1 MSFPGLRA
9 TPLVLELDLT
19 EPVLEVAPTDPL
31 GQALAR
37 RRLALPDLLRRLQR
51 ASGDDR
57 VVALVAKLG
66 SDRLALATAQE
77 LRQAVL
83 ALRAGGTRTVAWAES
98 LGEFSPA
105 NVSYYLATA
114 FEELWLQP
122 SGDVGLT
129 GVALEVPFLRDA
141 LDKAGIEP
149 EISQRYEYKNAANLF
164 NERAFT
170 AAHREATERLV
181 TASADQLVRGIAQQ
195 RGLTEQQVRDLLDH
209 GPLTAEEARAG
220 GLIDRVGYRD
230 EAYADVRARAGRSP
244 QLRFLNRYAA
254 KPATPGSPLRLLPGR
269 RRPVVALVHGTGAV
283 RLGRSGR
290 SRLPG
295 SGGTSMG
302 SDTVGS
308 ALRAAAA
315 ADDVRA
321 VVLRVNSPGGSY
333 AASDAIWREVAQV
346 RAVGKPVVVSMGD
359 VAASGGYFVAMG
371 SDAIVASPAT
381 VTGSIGV
388 LGGKQVF
395 DGLLSRLGVRVEAVS
410 EGEHARFYSPRTSY
424 SPSERDRLERWLDAV
439 YEDFTAKVAA
449 GRGLT
454 RAQVHEVARGRVW
467 TGADAQ
473 AHGLVDELGGLER
486 AVEIAAARAGVRRGS
501 PVELRTYP
509 KVSPLERLR
518 PPQSSEDPAAA
529 AAGYLDGWGALAGVA
544 AWLGLPAAGPLVL
557 PGPWRVR

>member
-1 MSFPGLRA
+1 MDIPGLRGA
-9 TPLVLELDLT
+9 PLVLELDLT
-19 EPVLEVAPTDPL
+19 EPVLEAAPSDPL

-37 RRLALPDLLRRLQR
+37 RRLALPDLLRRLRR
-51 ASGDDR
+51 AGGDKR

-66 SDRLALATAQE
+66 ADRLALATAQE
-77 LRQAVL
+77 LRAAVL
-83 ALRAGGTRTVAWAES
+83 ALRAGGTWTVAWAES
-98 LGEFSPA
+98 LGELSPA

-114 FEELWLQP
+114 FEEVWLQP

-129 GVALEVPFLRDA
+129 GVAVEVPFLRDA
-141 LDKAGIEP
+141 LDKAGISP

-164 NERAFT
+164 NERGFT

-181 TASADQLVRGIAQQ
+181 AASAEQLVRGIAEQ
-195 RGLTEQQVRDLLDH
+195 RRLPEQQVRDLLDR

-220 GLIDRVGYRD
+220 GLVDRIGYRD
-230 EAYADVRARAGRSP
+230 EVYADVRARAGRSA
-244 QLRFLNRYAA
+244 QLRFVNRYAT
-254 KPATPGSPLRLLPGR
+254 KPGSGDGPLRALAR
-269 RRPVVALVHGTGAV
+269 RRSIVALVHGTGPV

-295 SGGTSMG
+295 GGTSMG
-302 SDTVGS
+302 SDTVGA
-308 ALRAAAA
+308 ALRAAARA
-315 ADDVRA
+315 EDVRA
-321 VVLRVNSPGGSY
+321 VVLRVSSPGGSY

-346 RAVGKPVVVSMGD
+346 RAAGKPVVVSMGD

-371 SDAIVASPAT
+371 ADAIVASPAT

-395 DGLLSRLGVRVEAVS
+395 DRLLARVGVRVEAVA
-410 EGEHARFYSPRTSY
+410 EGEHARFFSPRTSY
-424 SPSERDRLERWLDAV
+424 SAGERDRLERWLDAV
-439 YEDFTAKVAA
+439 YDDFTAKVAV

-467 TGADAQ
+467 TGADALS
-473 AHGLVDELGGLER
+473 HGLVDELGGLER
-486 AVEIAAARAGVRRGS
+486 AVELAAERAGTRPGAG
-501 PVELRTYP
+501 VELRTYP

-529 AAGYLDGWGALAGVA
+529 ATGYLDGWGSLAGIA

-557 PGPWRVR
+557 PGPWTVR